1 MCLLFFCFVIVY
13 FEYISLSSE
22 SLNDA
27 AAAAHANSG
36 YAWNVYQLC

>member
-1 MCLLFFCFVIVY
+1 MCLLFFCFVIVH

-22 SLNDA
+22 SLND